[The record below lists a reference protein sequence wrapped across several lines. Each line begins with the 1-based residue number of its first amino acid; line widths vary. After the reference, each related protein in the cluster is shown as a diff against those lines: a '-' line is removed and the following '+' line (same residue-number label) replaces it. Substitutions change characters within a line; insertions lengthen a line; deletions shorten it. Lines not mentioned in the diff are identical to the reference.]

1 MTKLILF
8 KIGLFG
14 FFSIIAN
21 AQDVNNETSK
31 PSLNN
36 IIPKKNQK
44 KLTTEDDQNLRLRIL
59 SYNIHHAEGVDGK
72 LDVPRIAQVILSVD
86 PDLVALQEVDKNT
99 IRTGKVNQDIE
110 LSRLTKMNSVF
121 GSNITFQGGQYG
133 NAILS
138 KFPIIKNKNFLLPNV
153 DSGEQRGLLQSQIQI
168 SNKENVLFFST
179 HLDHRRSDTERLA
192 SAKAINQI
200 ISLGNKSPAIL
211 AGDFNDVPDS
221 PTLNELGKVWLRTNK
236 KILRTIPASKP
247 SRQIDYI
254 FVQPKERWKIIE
266 SQILDEDIASDHR
279 AIFSIIELIK

>member
-21 AQDVNNETSK
+21 AQDINNETSK

-72 LDVPRIAQVILSVD
+72 LDIPRIAQVILSVD

-168 SNKENVLFFST
+168 SNKENILFFST

-200 ISLGNKSPAIL
+200 ISLDNKSPAIL
-211 AGDFNDVPDS
+211 AGDFNDDPDS

>member
-110 LSRLTKMNSVF
+110 LSRLTKMNCVF

-179 HLDHRRSDTERLA
+179 HLDHRRSDRERLA

-221 PTLNELGKVWLRTNK
+221 PTLKELGKVWLRSNK

-266 SQILDEDIASDHR
+266 SQVLDEDIASDHR

>member
-36 IIPKKNQK
+36 IISKKNQK
-44 KLTTEDDQNLRLRIL
+44 KITTEDDQNLRLRIL

-72 LDVPRIAQVILSVD
+72 LDVPRIAQVILSVE

-99 IRTGKVNQDIE
+99 TRTGKVNQDIE
-110 LSRLTKMNSVF
+110 LAHLTKMNSVF

-153 DSGEQRGLLQSQIQI
+153 DSGEQRGLLRSQIQI

-192 SAKAINQI
+192 SAEVINQI
-200 ISLGNKSPAIL
+200 ISLDNKSPAIL
-211 AGDFNDVPDS
+211 AGDFNDVPES
-221 PTLNELGKVWLRTNK
+221 PTLKELGKLWLRTNK
-236 KILRTIPASKP
+236 KILKTIPASKP

-266 SQILDEDIASDHR
+266 SQVLDEDIASDHR

>member
-21 AQDVNNETSK
+21 AQEVNNETSK

-44 KLTTEDDQNLRLRIL
+44 KITTEDDQNLRLRIL

-72 LDVPRIAQVILSVD
+72 LDVPRIAQVILSVE

-99 IRTGKVNQDIE
+99 TRTGKVNQDIE
-110 LSRLTKMNSVF
+110 LANITKMNSVF

-153 DSGEQRGLLQSQIQI
+153 DSGEQRGLLRSQIQI
-168 SNKENVLFFST
+168 SNKENILFFST

-192 SAKAINQI
+192 SAEAINQI
-200 ISLGNKSPAIL
+200 ISLDNKSPAIL
-211 AGDFNDVPDS
+211 AGDFNDVPES
-221 PTLNELGKVWLRTNK
+221 PTLKELGKLWLRTNK
-236 KILRTIPASKP
+236 KILKTIPASKP

-266 SQILDEDIASDHR
+266 SQVLDEDIASDHR

>member
-110 LSRLTKMNSVF
+110 LSRLTKMNCVF

-200 ISLGNKSPAIL
+200 ISLDNKSPAIL

-221 PTLNELGKVWLRTNK
+221 PTLKELGKVWLRSNK

-266 SQILDEDIASDHR
+266 SQVLDEDIASDHR

>member
-138 KFPIIKNKNFLLPNV
+138 KFSIIKNKNFLLPNV
-153 DSGEQRGLLQSQIQI
+153 DSGEQRGLLQSRIQI

-200 ISLGNKSPAIL
+200 ISLDNKSPAIL

-221 PTLNELGKVWLRTNK
+221 PTLKELGKVWLRTNK

>member
-36 IIPKKNQK
+36 IISKKNQK
-44 KLTTEDDQNLRLRIL
+44 KITTEDDQNLRLRIL

-72 LDVPRIAQVILSVD
+72 LDVPRIAQVILSVE

-99 IRTGKVNQDIE
+99 TRTGKVNQDIE
-110 LSRLTKMNSVF
+110 LAHLTKMNSVF

-153 DSGEQRGLLQSQIQI
+153 DSGEQRGLLRSQIQI

-192 SAKAINQI
+192 SAEAINQI
-200 ISLGNKSPAIL
+200 ISLNNKSPAIL
-211 AGDFNDVPDS
+211 AGDFNDVPES
-221 PTLNELGKVWLRTNK
+221 PTLKELGKLWLRTNK
-236 KILRTIPASKP
+236 KILKTIPASKP

-266 SQILDEDIASDHR
+266 SQVLDEDIASDHR

>member
-44 KLTTEDDQNLRLRIL
+44 KLTTEDNQNLRLRIL

-72 LDVPRIAQVILSVD
+72 LDIPRIAQVILSVD

-110 LSRLTKMNSVF
+110 LSRLTKMNSIF

-200 ISLGNKSPAIL
+200 ISLDNKSPAIL

>member
-44 KLTTEDDQNLRLRIL
+44 KLTTEDDLKLRLRIL

-200 ISLGNKSPAIL
+200 ISLDNKSPAIL

>member
-44 KLTTEDDQNLRLRIL
+44 KLTTEDNQNLRLRIL

-200 ISLGNKSPAIL
+200 ISLDNKSPAIL

-221 PTLNELGKVWLRTNK
+221 PTLKELGKAWLRTNK

-266 SQILDEDIASDHR
+266 SQVLDEDTASDHR

>member
-44 KLTTEDDQNLRLRIL
+44 KITTEDDQNLRLRIL

-72 LDVPRIAQVILSVD
+72 LDVPRIAQVILSVK

-99 IRTGKVNQDIE
+99 TRTGKVNQDIE
-110 LSRLTKMNSVF
+110 LAHLTKMNSVF

-192 SAKAINQI
+192 SAEAINQI
-200 ISLGNKSPAIL
+200 ISLDNKSPAIL
-211 AGDFNDVPDS
+211 AGDFNDVPES
-221 PTLNELGKVWLRTNK
+221 PTLKELGKLWLRTNK
-236 KILRTIPASKP
+236 KILKTIPASKP

-266 SQILDEDIASDHR
+266 SQVLDEDIASDHR

>member
-21 AQDVNNETSK
+21 AQEVNNETSK

-44 KLTTEDDQNLRLRIL
+44 KITTEDDQNLRLRIL

-72 LDVPRIAQVILSVD
+72 LDVPRIAQVILSVE

-99 IRTGKVNQDIE
+99 TRTGKVNQDIE
-110 LSRLTKMNSVF
+110 LAHLTKMNSVF

-153 DSGEQRGLLQSQIQI
+153 DSGEQRGLLRSQIQI
-168 SNKENVLFFST
+168 SNKENILFFST

-192 SAKAINQI
+192 SAEAINQI
-200 ISLGNKSPAIL
+200 ISLDNKSPAIL
-211 AGDFNDVPDS
+211 AGDFNDVPES
-221 PTLNELGKVWLRTNK
+221 PTLKELGKLWLRTNK
-236 KILRTIPASKP
+236 KILKTIPASKP

-266 SQILDEDIASDHR
+266 SQVLDEDIASDHR

>member
-21 AQDVNNETSK
+21 AQDVNNEISK

-110 LSRLTKMNSVF
+110 LSRLTKMHCVF

-200 ISLGNKSPAIL
+200 ISLDNKSPAIL

>member
-110 LSRLTKMNSVF
+110 LSRLTKMNCVF

-153 DSGEQRGLLQSQIQI
+153 DSGEQRGLLQSRIQI

-200 ISLGNKSPAIL
+200 ISLDNKSPAIL

-221 PTLNELGKVWLRTNK
+221 PTLKELGKVWLRTNK

-266 SQILDEDIASDHR
+266 SQVLDEDTASDHR

>member
-44 KLTTEDDQNLRLRIL
+44 KLTTEDNQNLRLRIL

-200 ISLGNKSPAIL
+200 ISLDNKSPAIL

-221 PTLNELGKVWLRTNK
+221 PTLKELGKVWLRTNK

-266 SQILDEDIASDHR
+266 SQVLDEDTASDHR

>member
-110 LSRLTKMNSVF
+110 LSRLTKMNCVF

-200 ISLGNKSPAIL
+200 ISLDNKSPAIL

-221 PTLNELGKVWLRTNK
+221 PTLKELGKVWLRTNK

>member
-21 AQDVNNETSK
+21 AQDVSNETSK

-110 LSRLTKMNSVF
+110 LSRLTKMNCVF

-200 ISLGNKSPAIL
+200 ISLDNKSPAIL

-221 PTLNELGKVWLRTNK
+221 PTLKELGKVWLRSNK

-266 SQILDEDIASDHR
+266 SQVLDEDIASDHR

>member
-44 KLTTEDDQNLRLRIL
+44 KITTEDDQNLRLRIL

-72 LDVPRIAQVILSVD
+72 LDVPRIAQVILSVE

-99 IRTGKVNQDIE
+99 TRTGKVNQDIE
-110 LSRLTKMNSVF
+110 LANITKMNSVF

-153 DSGEQRGLLQSQIQI
+153 DSGEQRGLLRSQIQI
-168 SNKENVLFFST
+168 SNKENILFFST

-192 SAKAINQI
+192 SAEAINQI
-200 ISLGNKSPAIL
+200 ISLDNKSPAIL
-211 AGDFNDVPDS
+211 AGDFNDVPES
-221 PTLNELGKVWLRTNK
+221 PTLKELGKLWLRTNK
-236 KILRTIPASKP
+236 KILKTIPASKP

-266 SQILDEDIASDHR
+266 SQVLDEDIASDHR

>member
-21 AQDVNNETSK
+21 AQNVNNETSK

-44 KLTTEDDQNLRLRIL
+44 KITTEDDQNLRLRIL

-72 LDVPRIAQVILSVD
+72 LDVPRIAQVILSVE

-99 IRTGKVNQDIE
+99 TRTGKVNQDIE
-110 LSRLTKMNSVF
+110 LANITKMNSVF

-153 DSGEQRGLLQSQIQI
+153 DSGEQRGLLRSQIQI

-192 SAKAINQI
+192 SAEAINQI
-200 ISLGNKSPAIL
+200 ISLDNKSPAIL
-211 AGDFNDVPDS
+211 AGDFNDVPES
-221 PTLNELGKVWLRTNK
+221 PTLKELGKLWLRTNK
-236 KILRTIPASKP
+236 KILKTIPASKP

-254 FVQPKERWKIIE
+254 FVQPKEHWKIIE
-266 SQILDEDIASDHR
+266 SQVLDEDIASDHR

>member
-44 KLTTEDDQNLRLRIL
+44 KITTEDDQNLRLRIL

-200 ISLGNKSPAIL
+200 ISLDNKSPAIL
-211 AGDFNDVPDS
+211 AGDFNDVPES
-221 PTLNELGKVWLRTNK
+221 PTLKELGKLWLRTNK
-236 KILRTIPASKP
+236 KILKTIPASKP

>member
-44 KLTTEDDQNLRLRIL
+44 KITTEDDQNLRLRIL

-72 LDVPRIAQVILSVD
+72 LDVPRIAQVILSVE

-99 IRTGKVNQDIE
+99 TRTGKVNQDIE
-110 LSRLTKMNSVF
+110 LARLTKMNSVF

-153 DSGEQRGLLQSQIQI
+153 DSGEQRGLLRSQIQI

-192 SAKAINQI
+192 SAEAINQI
-200 ISLGNKSPAIL
+200 ISLDNKSPAIL

-221 PTLNELGKVWLRTNK
+221 PTLKELGKVWLRTNK
-236 KILRTIPASKP
+236 KILKTIPASKP

-266 SQILDEDIASDHR
+266 SQVLDEDIASDHR

>member
-36 IIPKKNQK
+36 IIPKKSQK
-44 KLTTEDDQNLRLRIL
+44 KITTEDNQNLRLRIL

-72 LDVPRIAQVILSVD
+72 LDIPRIAQVILSVN

-99 IRTGKVNQDIE
+99 VRTGKVNQGIE

-168 SNKENVLFFST
+168 SNKENILFFST

-200 ISLGNKSPAIL
+200 ISLDNKSPAIL

-221 PTLNELGKVWLRTNK
+221 PTLKELGKVWLRTNK

>member
-21 AQDVNNETSK
+21 AQDINNESSK

-72 LDVPRIAQVILSVD
+72 LDVPRIAQVILSVE

-99 IRTGKVNQDIE
+99 TRTGKVNQDIE
-110 LSRLTKMNSVF
+110 LAHLTKMNSVF

-153 DSGEQRGLLQSQIQI
+153 DSGEQRGLLRSQVQI
-168 SNKENVLFFST
+168 SNKENILFFST

-192 SAKAINQI
+192 SAEAINQI
-200 ISLGNKSPAIL
+200 ISLDNKSPAIL
-211 AGDFNDVPDS
+211 AGDFNDVPES
-221 PTLNELGKVWLRTNK
+221 PTLKELGKLWLRTNK
-236 KILRTIPASKP
+236 KILKTIPASKP

-266 SQILDEDIASDHR
+266 SQVLDEDIASDHR

>member
-44 KLTTEDDQNLRLRIL
+44 KITTEDNQNLRLRIL

-72 LDVPRIAQVILSVD
+72 LDIPRIAQVILSVD

-200 ISLGNKSPAIL
+200 ISLDNKSPAIL

>member
-44 KLTTEDDQNLRLRIL
+44 KITTEDDQNLRLRIL

-110 LSRLTKMNSVF
+110 LSRLTKMNCVF

-200 ISLGNKSPAIL
+200 ISLDNKSPAIL

-221 PTLNELGKVWLRTNK
+221 PTLKELGKVWLRTNK

-266 SQILDEDIASDHR
+266 SQVLDEDTASDHR

>member
-110 LSRLTKMNSVF
+110 LSRLTKMNCVF

-200 ISLGNKSPAIL
+200 ISLDNKSHAIL

-221 PTLNELGKVWLRTNK
+221 PTLKELGKVWLRTNK

>member
-44 KLTTEDDQNLRLRIL
+44 KITTEDDQNLRLRIL

-72 LDVPRIAQVILSVD
+72 LDVPRIAQVILSVE

-99 IRTGKVNQDIE
+99 TRTGKVNQDIE
-110 LSRLTKMNSVF
+110 LANITKMNSVF

-153 DSGEQRGLLQSQIQI
+153 DSGEQRGLLRSQIQI

-192 SAKAINQI
+192 SAEAINQI
-200 ISLGNKSPAIL
+200 ISLDNKSPAIL
-211 AGDFNDVPDS
+211 AGDFNDVPES
-221 PTLNELGKVWLRTNK
+221 PTLKELGKLWLRTNK
-236 KILRTIPASKP
+236 KILKTIPASKP

-254 FVQPKERWKIIE
+254 FVQPKEHWKIIE
-266 SQILDEDIASDHR
+266 SQVLDEDIASDHR

>member
-72 LDVPRIAQVILSVD
+72 LDIPRIAQVILSVD

-110 LSRLTKMNSVF
+110 LSRLTKMNCVF

-200 ISLGNKSPAIL
+200 ISLDNKSPAIL

-221 PTLNELGKVWLRTNK
+221 PTLKELGKVWLRTNK

-266 SQILDEDIASDHR
+266 SQILDDDIASDHR

>member
-21 AQDVNNETSK
+21 AQEVNNETSK

-44 KLTTEDDQNLRLRIL
+44 KITSEDDQNLRLRIL

-72 LDVPRIAQVILSVD
+72 LDIPRIAQVILSVE

-99 IRTGKVNQDIE
+99 TRTGKVNQDIE
-110 LSRLTKMNSVF
+110 LANLTKMNSVF

-153 DSGEQRGLLQSQIQI
+153 DSGEQRGLLRSQIQI
-168 SNKENVLFFST
+168 SNKENILFFST

-192 SAKAINQI
+192 SAEAINQI
-200 ISLGNKSPAIL
+200 ISLDNKSPAIL
-211 AGDFNDVPDS
+211 AGDFNDVPES
-221 PTLNELGKVWLRTNK
+221 PTLKELGKLWLRTNK
-236 KILRTIPASKP
+236 KILKTIPASKP

-266 SQILDEDIASDHR
+266 SQVLDEDIASDHR

>member
-138 KFPIIKNKNFLLPNV
+138 KFSIIKNKNFLLPNV

-179 HLDHRRSDTERLA
+179 HLDHRRSDKERLA

-200 ISLGNKSPAIL
+200 ISLDNKSPAIL

-221 PTLNELGKVWLRTNK
+221 PTLKELGKVWLRTNK

-266 SQILDEDIASDHR
+266 SQVLDEDIASDHR

>member
-36 IIPKKNQK
+36 IIPKKSQK
-44 KLTTEDDQNLRLRIL
+44 KITTEDNQNLRLRIL

-72 LDVPRIAQVILSVD
+72 LDIPRIAQVILSVN

-110 LSRLTKMNSVF
+110 LSRLTKMNCVF

-168 SNKENVLFFST
+168 SNKENILFFST

-200 ISLGNKSPAIL
+200 ISLDNKSPAIL

-221 PTLNELGKVWLRTNK
+221 PTLKELGKVWLRTNK

>member
-72 LDVPRIAQVILSVD
+72 LDIPRIAQVILSVE

-110 LSRLTKMNSVF
+110 LSRLTKMNCVF

-153 DSGEQRGLLQSQIQI
+153 DSGEQRGLLQSRIQI

-200 ISLGNKSPAIL
+200 IGLDNKSPAIL

-266 SQILDEDIASDHR
+266 SQVLDEDIASDHR

>member
-1 MTKLILF
+1 M
-8 KIGLFG
+8 
-14 FFSIIAN
+14 
-21 AQDVNNETSK
+21 
-31 PSLNN
+31 
-36 IIPKKNQK
+36 
-44 KLTTEDDQNLRLRIL
+44 

-110 LSRLTKMNSVF
+110 LSRLTKMNCVF

-200 ISLGNKSPAIL
+200 ISLDNKSPAIL

>member
-21 AQDVNNETSK
+21 AQDVNNEISK

-200 ISLGNKSPAIL
+200 ISLDNKSPAIL

-221 PTLNELGKVWLRTNK
+221 PTLKELGKVWLRSNK

-266 SQILDEDIASDHR
+266 SQVLDEDIASDHR

>member
-44 KLTTEDDQNLRLRIL
+44 KITTEDNQNLRLRIL

-200 ISLGNKSPAIL
+200 ISLDNKSPAIL

-221 PTLNELGKVWLRTNK
+221 PTLKELGKVWLRTNK

-266 SQILDEDIASDHR
+266 SQILDEDTASDHR

>member
-168 SNKENVLFFST
+168 SNKENILFFST
-179 HLDHRRSDTERLA
+179 HLDHRRSDKERLA

-200 ISLGNKSPAIL
+200 ISLDNKSPAIL

-221 PTLNELGKVWLRTNK
+221 PTLKELGKVWLRTNK

-266 SQILDEDIASDHR
+266 SQVLDEDIASDHR

>member
-36 IIPKKNQK
+36 IISKKNQK
-44 KLTTEDDQNLRLRIL
+44 KITTEDDQNLRLRIL

-72 LDVPRIAQVILSVD
+72 LDVPRIAQVILSVK

-99 IRTGKVNQDIE
+99 TRTGKVNQDIE
-110 LSRLTKMNSVF
+110 LANITKMNSVF

-153 DSGEQRGLLQSQIQI
+153 DSGEQRGLLRSQIQI

-192 SAKAINQI
+192 SAEAINQI
-200 ISLGNKSPAIL
+200 ISLDNKSPAIL
-211 AGDFNDVPDS
+211 AGDFNDVPES
-221 PTLNELGKVWLRTNK
+221 PTLKELGKLWLRTNK
-236 KILRTIPASKP
+236 KILKTIPASKP

-266 SQILDEDIASDHR
+266 SQVLDEDIASDHR

>member
-36 IIPKKNQK
+36 IIPKKSQK
-44 KLTTEDDQNLRLRIL
+44 KITTEDNQNLRLRIL

-99 IRTGKVNQDIE
+99 VRTGKVNQGIE

-168 SNKENVLFFST
+168 SNKENILFFST

-200 ISLGNKSPAIL
+200 ISLDNKSPAIL

-266 SQILDEDIASDHR
+266 SQVLDEDIASDHR

>member
-44 KLTTEDDQNLRLRIL
+44 KLTTEDNQNLRLRIL

-138 KFPIIKNKNFLLPNV
+138 KFPIIKNKNW
-153 DSGEQRGLLQSQIQI
+153 SWI
-168 SNKENVLFFST
+168 SM
-179 HLDHRRSDTERLA
+179 
-192 SAKAINQI
+192 
-200 ISLGNKSPAIL
+200 
-211 AGDFNDVPDS
+211 
-221 PTLNELGKVWLRTNK
+221 
-236 KILRTIPASKP
+236 
-247 SRQIDYI
+247 
-254 FVQPKERWKIIE
+254 
-266 SQILDEDIASDHR
+266 
-279 AIFSIIELIK
+279 